1 MAKFT
6 SRTKVVPLLLLLLLY
21 NEVTGA
27 GSRKRRRSRTDPS
40 EEFSSHRIVT
50 PKLYHGRSKREVTSS
65 RDVHD
70 VTDVTRRHLDRMT
83 VTLGSDDDERQFVLD
98 LKLVISVRQRSLSA
112 QNSTQSYYGLHV
124 IFIYHGITGIQSVLS
139 MKQK

>member
-27 GSRKRRRSRTDPS
+27 GSRKRRRSGTDPS

-98 LKLVISVRQRSLSA
+98 LKLNRDLIPKNYFQKTHKQVRNASNYLTSQYVPTHL
-112 QNSTQSYYGLHV
+112 ND
-124 IFIYHGITGIQSVLS
+124 
-139 MKQK
+139 